1 MLLGMPHPKV
11 STIRNYK
18 LREIS
23 LERLMQAVLALNP
36 QVEIIVKP
44 CRIGGSGSIRVAV

>member
-11 STIRNYK
+11 SVIRNYK

-36 QVEIIVKP
+36 
-44 CRIGGSGSIRVAV
+44 